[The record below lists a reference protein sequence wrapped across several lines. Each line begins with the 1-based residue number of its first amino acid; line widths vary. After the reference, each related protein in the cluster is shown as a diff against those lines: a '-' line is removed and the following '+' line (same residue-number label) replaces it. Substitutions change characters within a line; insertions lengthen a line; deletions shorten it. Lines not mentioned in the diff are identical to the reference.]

1 MAAGVNNRPIH
12 SKANWSYR
20 LWPLSSN

>member
-1 MAAGVNNRPIH
+1 MAAGVNNSPIH
-12 SKANWSYR
+12 RKANWSYR